1 MKNKVKR
8 YIIDTAGVLLIIGAG
23 LLGWLPGPGG
33 IPLLLAG
40 LGLLAIN
47 NKWAENILIKLR
59 DKGEDLVV
67 LTFPKNKKIQLLHD
81 LTTFILI
88 SLGITLLVYGSSKY
102 ISLLGFPITILGIS
116 EFLFNRDRISKIKHI
131 TLKLTKNIIA
141 FFNNL
146 F

>member
-8 YIIDTAGVLLIIGAG
+8 YLIDAAGILLIIGAG

-59 DKGEDLVV
+59 DKGEDLVI

-81 LTTFILI
+81 LTSFILI
-88 SLGITLLVYGSSKY
+88 SLGITLFIYVPSKF
-102 ISLLGFPITILGIS
+102 ISLMGVPVAILGIS
-116 EFLFNRDRISKIKHI
+116 EFLFNRDRVSKIKHI